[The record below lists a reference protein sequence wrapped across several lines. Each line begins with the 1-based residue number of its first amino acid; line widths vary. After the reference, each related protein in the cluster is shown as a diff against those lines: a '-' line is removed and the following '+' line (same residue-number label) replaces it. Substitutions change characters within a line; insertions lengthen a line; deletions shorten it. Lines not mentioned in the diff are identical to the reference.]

1 MRIKNYNFKDFLDY
15 PTPISQKQHHKNC
28 IAESKE
34 NYKLDLGRLNIK
46 HLKEIQ
52 ETPFAE
58 STERIS
64 SVWG

>member
-15 PTPISQKQHHKNC
+15 PTPISQKQHQ
-28 IAESKE
+28 E

-64 SVWG
+64 SV